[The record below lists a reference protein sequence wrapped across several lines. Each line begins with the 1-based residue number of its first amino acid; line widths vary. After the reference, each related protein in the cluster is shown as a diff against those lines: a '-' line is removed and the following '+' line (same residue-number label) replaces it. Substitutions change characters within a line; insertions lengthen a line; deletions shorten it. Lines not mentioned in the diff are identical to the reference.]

1 MNKRAIFLTIE
12 RALMPPP
19 PIDSEPYWCFTNT
32 LLFYDKAGRKVWEQK
47 IPEANLAWVHG
58 FRYNDKK
65 KEYEYLCD
73 EFDKY
78 FHCEVFKD
86 KNLGWQLRLT
96 LSHGKANFWHKRI
109 LEFIEAYHQ
118 EHHKLKK
125 ERELQKVMISNGRI

>member
-1 MNKRAIFLTIE
+1 MI
-12 RALMPPP
+12 
-19 PIDSEPYWCFTNT
+19 
-32 LLFYDKAGRKVWEQK
+32 
-47 IPEANLAWVHG
+47 
-58 FRYNDKK
+58 
-65 KEYEYLCD
+65 
-73 EFDKY
+73 KY